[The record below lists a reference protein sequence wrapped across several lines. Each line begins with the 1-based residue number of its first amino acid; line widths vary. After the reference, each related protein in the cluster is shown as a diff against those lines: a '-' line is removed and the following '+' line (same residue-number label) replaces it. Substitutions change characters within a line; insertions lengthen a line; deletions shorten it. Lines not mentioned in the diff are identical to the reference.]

1 LKRVLVAILV
11 AAPAFACTCVPAQA
25 DAPSPAEVRA
35 LAASV
40 VLTPGPTVTDETPL
54 ADLADAARCH
64 PDSRTRR
71 ASTPYYDELGN
82 LAYTFHHNVTWYYN
96 CTKVTDIDHNAWID
110 SASPIYQFGG
120 WIEYAT
126 SGKNTPTGYA
136 IAQARVGICTKT
148 VVDGCFLESD
158 PVLNWV
164 VTATGGAKHYGSG
177 S

>member
-1 LKRVLVAILV
+1 MKRVFVAIVV
-11 AAPAFACTCVPAQA
+11 ACGAIAYTSSPALA
-25 DAPSPAEVRA
+25 DAPTPADVKA
-35 LAASV
+35 LAVSV

-54 ADLADAARCH
+54 ADAVDAVNCH
-64 PDSRTRR
+64 SGSKTRK
-71 ASTPYYDELGN
+71 AATPYYDQLGN

-110 SASPIYQFGG
+110 SASPLYNFGG
-120 WIEYAT
+120 WIQYAT
-126 SGKNTPTGYA
+126 TGKNTATGYA

-164 VTATGGAKHYGSG
+164 VTATGGAKHYGS
-177 S
+177 SS